1 MDNHAQHTI
10 ENIEGISHAR
20 RADSIPKAILYLLK
34 ETFAEWSRDNAS
46 QLGAALAYYTA
57 LSLAPL
63 LVLIV
68 VILSLVF
75 GNISAEGEIVAGT
88 QEMLG
93 QDAAD
98 VIGVIL
104 RNAEVSGSSIL
115 ATVISIGMLMFGA
128 SGVFGQL
135 KHALNTVWE
144 LKQKSGRGVTGMLK
158 ERLISF
164 AMVFVAG
171 FLLIVSLMFDT
182 LAAGLEGAIGTWLPE
197 AAQLTQLIAYIQT
210 LQAAKFLF
218 SFLIFTLLFAFI
230 YKTVPDAEIAW
241 SDVWIGGAATSFLF
255 TAGNLLIGIYL
266 GRSSVRSAYGAAGSL
281 VALLVWVYYSAQ
293 VFFLG
298 AEFTQVYAN
307 TYGSRILPDDDAVA
321 VLREMRTRKEIFE
334 MMQPQL
340 GWRRAAKEAAESKP
354 AISGDAEAAVVGTS
368 AANDDV
374 SKPFRKKKRLA
385 VFGGVAAAAAS
396 VIAGV
401 VLGLRRYDQDQD
413 EEEEPG
419 L

>member
-1 MDNHAQHTI
+1 MDNHLQHTI

-20 RADSIPKAILYLLK
+20 RADSIPKAILYLLQ

-75 GNISAEGEIVAGT
+75 GATSAEGEIITGT
-88 QEMLG
+88 QQMLG

-98 VIGVIL
+98 VISTIL
-104 RNAEVSGSSIL
+104 RNAEVTGSGIL

-128 SGVFGQL
+128 SGMFGQL

-164 AMVFVAG
+164 TMVFVAG
-171 FLLIVSLMFDT
+171 ILLITSLMFDT
-182 LAAGLEGAIGTWLPE
+182 LAAGLEGAIGAWLPT
-197 AAQLTQLIAYIQT
+197 APQLTQFIAYIQT
-210 LQAAKFLF
+210 IQAAKFLF
-218 SFLIFTLLFAFI
+218 SFLIFTFLFAFI
-230 YKTVPDAEIAW
+230 YKAVPDAEIAW

-255 TAGNLLIGIYL
+255 TAGNVLIGIYL

-334 MMQPQL
+334 MMQPRL
-340 GWRRAAKEAAESKP
+340 GWRRAEQE
-354 AISGDAEAAVVGTS
+354 AEAGAEV
-368 AANDDV
+368 ADDV
-374 SKPFRKKKRLA
+374 KIAAAAPAAGSSDASKHPQKRRRLA
-385 VFGGVAAAAAS
+385 VFGGVAAVAS
-396 VIAGV
+396 VVAGV
-401 VLGLRRYDQDQD
+401 IFGLLRQGQNQNEKEVSD
-413 EEEEPG
+413 
-419 L
+419 